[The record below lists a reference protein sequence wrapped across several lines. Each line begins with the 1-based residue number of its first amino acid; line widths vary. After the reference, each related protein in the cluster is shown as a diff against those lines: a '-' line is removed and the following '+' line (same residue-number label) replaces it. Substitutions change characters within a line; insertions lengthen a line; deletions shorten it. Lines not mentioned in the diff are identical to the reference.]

1 MAKLQLFV
9 DTNIIIDLLADR
21 RPFSNAAF
29 VLFREAKL
37 KKWKLYTSSNS
48 ILTTFFILEKQLNSK
63 EANHAISTILKR
75 LEIQD
80 LTKKD
85 LQIALKS
92 KTEDLEDACQIE
104 CANKM
109 GTINYIVTRDKKGSR
124 DSIIEIIN
132 PDELVALYSG

>member
-48 ILTTFFILEKQLNSK
+48 IVTTFSSSN
-63 EANHAISTILKR
+63 LKGFYCF
-75 LEIQD
+75 L
-80 LTKKD
+80 
-85 LQIALKS
+85 S
-92 KTEDLEDACQIE
+92 Y
-104 CANKM
+104 N
-109 GTINYIVTRDKKGSR
+109 IN
-124 DSIIEIIN
+124 
-132 PDELVALYSG
+132 